1 MRRLHLVVLAAALLL
16 SAGMAGCGPSVPE
29 EPPGIE
35 GVATSVDRSAGEG
48 QLTVLV
54 EVPAGVDAVGFV
66 SDKASVRVLPE
77 RLVFAPDG
85 SEGDIGLIEEGV
97 GIRVWFEGPVAESY
111 PVQGTAGA
119 VQVAP

>member
-1 MRRLHLVVLAAALLL
+1 MKRHLLPVLAVALAVAA
-16 SAGMAGCGPSVPE
+16 GTAGCGPSVPTD
-29 EPPGIE
+29 PAGIE
-35 GVATSVDRSAGEG
+35 GVAVSVDRGSADG
-48 QLTVLV
+48 QITVLV
-54 EVPAGVDAVGFV
+54 EVPEGVDATGFV

-77 RLVFAPDG
+77 TLVFTPGG
-85 SEGDIGLIEEGV
+85 SEGDASLIEQGV